1 MRIAIVDDLAAERAL
16 LKDRLEQ
23 QLHRRNVQADI
34 LEYES
39 GETFLEAARK
49 APFTAAFLDIYMDG
63 MTGMEAAKKLR
74 KTNTDCLLV
83 FTTTS
88 TDHALEGFQV
98 RALHYLVKPFT
109 EADIDALTDELLARI
124 PQPDKY
130 MELKVEGSEIHL
142 RYQDIVY
149 AEHFAHLIYVHTTV
163 QKTLATRQPFK
174 TFIAPLKDDTRFFV
188 CGRGVIV
195 NLEHAKDLEGTAFR
209 MAGGSRVFVRTGP
222 SEKRPAGAYG
232 VLASKGA
239 DGIMELLRP
248 ILELG
253 VVIPGMLL
261 AYFPAKSSLKQPLSK
276 LVLWLVPLLALL
288 CAAGGVVCYAR
299 RMPTAPM
306 LAGLTLL
313 AVVIYIKTLR
323 ISLWKSGTIALS
335 VCAVFACINSLSRAI
350 NAAML
355 AGLPQAQAAPW
366 FCLRSAIC
374 YHAIC
379 WLFAAIAYYPATHS
393 VRRMV
398 EDENFA
404 QTWYVFWV
412 LPLVFIALNLFM
424 IPKYADT
431 LYTGRVLQG
440 YFVISIALLF
450 LMLFFNAI
458 FLLMAISINRN
469 VRLQQEN
476 QLLSMQ
482 QQRYESLKAA
492 IEEARQARHDL
503 RHQLC
508 QLAALAEEGNLE
520 KIKAYLSSAVSRI
533 PSFEMHFCENR
544 AADSVVGYY
553 CALAKRENIPYSV
566 QIDLPECLPVDEI
579 NLCLV
584 LSNLL
589 ENALEASLRTA
600 PARRKIKLTAY
611 LHSGS
616 LALIQVENTY
626 DGVIREKDGVFQ
638 SSKRKGDGVGLQ
650 SVRHIAEKSG
660 GVSTV
665 TYQDGV
671 FRARVMLRG

>member
-1 MRIAIVDDLAAERAL
+1 
-16 LKDRLEQ
+16 
-23 QLHRRNVQADI
+23 
-34 LEYES
+34 
-39 GETFLEAARK
+39 
-49 APFTAAFLDIYMDG
+49 
-63 MTGMEAAKKLR
+63 
-74 KTNTDCLLV
+74 
-83 FTTTS
+83 
-88 TDHALEGFQV
+88 
-98 RALHYLVKPFT
+98 
-109 EADIDALTDELLARI
+109 
-124 PQPDKY
+124 
-130 MELKVEGSEIHL
+130 
-142 RYQDIVY
+142 
-149 AEHFAHLIYVHTTV
+149 
-163 QKTLATRQPFK
+163 
-174 TFIAPLKDDTRFFV
+174 
-188 CGRGVIV
+188 
-195 NLEHAKDLEGTAFR
+195 
-209 MAGGSRVFVRTGP
+209 
-222 SEKRPAGAYG
+222 
-232 VLASKGA
+232 
-239 DGIMELLRP
+239 MELLRP

-306 LAGLTLL
+306 LAALTLL

-335 VCAVFACINSLSRAI
+335 VCAVFACINSLCRAI

-398 EDENFA
+398 EDDNFA

-440 YFVISIALLF
+440 YFVISITLLF

-508 QLAALAEEGNLE
+508 QLAALAEEGDLE
-520 KIKAYLSSAVSRI
+520 KIKAYLSGAVSRI
-533 PSFEMHFCENR
+533 PSLEMHFCENR

-600 PARRKIKLTAY
+600 PARRRIKLTAY
-611 LHSGS
+611 LHGNS

-626 DGVIREKDGVFQ
+626 DGVIREKGGVFQ

-671 FRARVMLRG
+671 FRARVMLRGIKAERGNAGRRKQSWTLGDIGASTVRSAGGVGLRSPAGPRRLGTATRISASLSRRLSAFFKSASDQDPKAAKFAVLTPGHAGFPNVRNAPRVVIAAPSETPLFRRVSRLCAIL